1 MAGLYINH
9 NLMALNASRN
19 LGITYNNLS
28 SSINKLSSGLRINS
42 AADDAAGMAVSEL
55 MKSDVA
61 VLQQGQ
67 RNANDAIS
75 MLQTMDGAAQ
85 VIDEKLTRM
94 KELAEQAATG
104 TYTDQ
109 QRSIM
114 NNEFDEMRDEIDR
127 IAQAT
132 TFNGVK
138 MLNVGSAGTAEMLS
152 AAGDVNAM
160 ADTAA
165 VTSAFTSLVTNA
177 SQVLSST
184 GNANTFAD
192 TANVTSAFT
201 SLKTN
206 ASQVLSSVGNANTF
220 GASTSF
226 NVAFTAFASSD
237 TITVNFTDNAGTSA
251 SGSFKL
257 TSGESITNVLSSFNA
272 ILGAAGT
279 ATWTSGVGLTI
290 LDSTSGASQLAT
302 SFGNGTATVNF
313 GTAQTGASG
322 AITVNFTDHDGAAHT
337 CALTLVS
344 GETIGG
350 FVTDLNSMTSFGAT
364 ATWTSGAGLSILD
377 SSSGVSQLATSFL
390 KAVTRSISERRKPAS
405 LALSRS
411 TSRPMTEQPAQA
423 R

>member
-19 LGITYNNLS
+19 LGITYSNLS

-160 ADTAA
+160 ADTA
-165 VTSAFTSLVTNA
+165 NI
-177 SQVLSST
+177 
-184 GNANTFAD
+184 
-192 TANVTSAFT
+192 TSAFT

-206 ASQVLSSVGNANTF
+206 ATQVLS
-220 GASTSF
+220 
-226 NVAFTAFASSD
+226 
-237 TITVNFTDNAGTSA
+237 
-251 SGSFKL
+251 
-257 TSGESITNVLSSFNA
+257 
-272 ILGAAGT
+272 AAGNVN
-279 ATWTSGVGLTI
+279 AFGRHGEHYLGVYFFENQCHPGIEFYGKRECVRSLYQPSFPLLPPLGVPITS
-290 LDSTSGASQLAT
+290 Q
-302 SFGNGTATVNF
+302 
-313 GTAQTGASG
+313 
-322 AITVNFTDHDGAAHT
+322 
-337 CALTLVS
+337 
-344 GETIGG
+344 
-350 FVTDLNSMTSFGAT
+350 
-364 ATWTSGAGLSILD
+364 
-377 SSSGVSQLATSFL
+377 
-390 KAVTRSISERRKPAS
+390 
-405 LALSRS
+405 
-411 TSRPMTEQPAQA
+411 
-423 R
+423 